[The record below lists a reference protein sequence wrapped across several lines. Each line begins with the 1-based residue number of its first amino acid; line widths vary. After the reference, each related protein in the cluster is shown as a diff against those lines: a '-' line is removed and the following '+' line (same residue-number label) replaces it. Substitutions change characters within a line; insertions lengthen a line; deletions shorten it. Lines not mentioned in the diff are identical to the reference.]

1 MARELGVGVGD
12 VVTLISPEGMDTPFG
27 TQPRISDY
35 EVVYVFG
42 VGRFDIDRTRVYM
55 PFAEAQSY
63 FNREGAAD
71 EIEVMV
77 AEPDRVE
84 RAARRPLPQ
93 AAGPRGVLWTWRD
106 ASGAFLSALD
116 VERRVMF
123 IILSLVVLI
132 AALNIISGLV
142 MLVKNKGRDIGIL
155 RTMGL
160 TQGSIMRVFF
170 LCGVADRGGRHGAR
184 GDPRLPVRL
193 LHPGHPGGGGMGGRR
208 LGLEPRD
215 PLPDRDPG
223 AAAAGRRAGGDG
235 DGAGAVVP
243 DHPLSRRAT
252 RPGSIPVEALRYE

>member
-1 MARELGVGVGD
+1 M
-12 VVTLISPEGMDTPFG
+12 VTLISPEGMDTPFG

-77 AEPDRVE
+77 ARARPRSSAL
-84 RAARRPLPQ
+84 RAAARRGG
-93 AAGPRGVLWTWRD
+93 GPARRW
-106 ASGAFLSALD
+106 SGPGATPRARSSSALD

-160 TQGSIMRVFF
+160 TQG
-170 LCGVADRGGRHGAR
+170 LGDADL
-184 GDPRLPVRL
+184 LPL
-193 LHPGHPGGGGMGGRR
+193 RR
-208 LGLEPRD
+208 R
-215 PLPDRDPG
+215 
-223 AAAAGRRAGGDG
+223 
-235 DGAGAVVP
+235 
-243 DHPLSRRAT
+243 
-252 RPGSIPVEALRYE
+252 